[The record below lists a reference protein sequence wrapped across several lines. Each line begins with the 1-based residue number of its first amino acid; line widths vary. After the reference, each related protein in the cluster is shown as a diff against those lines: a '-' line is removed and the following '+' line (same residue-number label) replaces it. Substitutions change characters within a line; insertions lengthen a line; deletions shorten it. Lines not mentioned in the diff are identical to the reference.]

1 MAESLVKYRCKN
13 CGKPL
18 FFAVIQEGTISID
31 CLNSKCRHRNV
42 FEFRDGAIKIDIDPR
57 NQLCRV
63 HADCKR
69 ERIPCKY
76 KNREVV

>member
-1 MAESLVKYRCKN
+1 MAESLVKYRCNN

-18 FFAVIQEGTISID
+18 FFGAIYEGTVSID

-42 FEFRDGAIKIDIDPR
+42 FEFKAGAIKIDIPR
-57 NQLCRV
+57 KQICRV

-69 ERIPCKY
+69 EGIPCKY
-76 KNREVV
+76 G